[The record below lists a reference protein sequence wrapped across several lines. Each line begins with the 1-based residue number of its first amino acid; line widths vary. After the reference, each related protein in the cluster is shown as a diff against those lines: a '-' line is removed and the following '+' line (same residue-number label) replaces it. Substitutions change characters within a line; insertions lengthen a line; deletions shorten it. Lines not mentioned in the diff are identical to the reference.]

1 MTTFEENGWNNLWAN
16 VCKKSSDVMVAHYG
30 PFVEG
35 KGSRCLGVLRLPTQ
49 DLKTVEGLKH
59 YLAPEFKNPRS
70 EYVEVIG
77 DHTGGMYMFRKLST
91 GADPN
96 DFQNLVQ
103 LESYTTVA
111 QSVEEL
117 DNGAQGVGI
126 RVAYGDHNRIA
137 PSEYLNN
144 YVPVASLLA
153 GAHKVLFNSP
163 RSTANKRDLEEDGV
177 VNLRRAADQYSCVIN
192 PLSNAGAEDA
202 AWNFDANYRVD
213 LQEIS
218 QVASFYDSNYFRYYA
233 AANDFGMFT
242 LGVMISPRNPTYLYV
257 FGFANPIQ
265 GSGLQPLQLP
275 VLKCRLKPGN

>member
-16 VCKKSSDVMVAHYG
+16 VCKKSNDVMVAHYG

-35 KGSRCLGVLRLPTQ
+35 KGSKCLGVLRLPVSN
-49 DLKTVEGLKH
+49 LKTADGLKH
-59 YLAPEFKNPRS
+59 CLAPEFKDPRS

-91 GADPN
+91 GADPDN
-96 DFQNLVQ
+96 FQELVK
-103 LESYTTVA
+103 LESHTTLA
-111 QSVEEL
+111 QAVEEL
-117 DNGAQGVGI
+117 DNGDQGIGI
-126 RVAYGDHNRIA
+126 RVAFDGHNWIA
-137 PSEYLNN
+137 PYEYISN
-144 YVPVASLLA
+144 YVPVASLVA
-153 GAHKVLFNSP
+153 GAHKALFNSP
-163 RSTANKRDLEEDGV
+163 QGSDKR
-177 VNLRRAADQYSCVIN
+177 NLGESEMEYLRRRAAQYDCVIN

-242 LGVMISPRNPTYLYV
+242 LGVMISPRNPTYLYI
-257 FGFANPIQ
+257 FGLANPIQ
-265 GSGLQPLQLP
+265 GSGLPPLQLP